1 MPTTIPDED
10 WELVQL
16 LTERIMH
23 RAYEQEDDIKNLNN
37 LLHVLHGEGVR
48 NRQHTKTGKP
58 QVFSEGKWVD
68 R

>member
-10 WELVQL
+10 WELVQS
-16 LTERIMH
+16 LTERILH
-23 RAYEQEDDIKNLNN
+23 RSYEQEEDLANLNN

-48 NRQHTKTGKP
+48 GDRWTKDRKCK
-58 QVFSEGKWVD
+58 VFVEGKWVD